1 MTLSLFD
8 LFKIGIGP
16 SSSHTVGPMVA
27 ARRFLEELNA
37 EGVLTEVNRV
47 RVDLF
52 GSLALTG
59 KGHSTDSA
67 VILGLLGERP
77 DKIDPAAVESLLNDV
92 ASKRQIKLG
101 GIALVGFSA
110 ETDLCFN
117 KQTFLPEH
125 ANGLSFLA
133 FDDNGIV
140 LHESTFFS
148 IGGGIVCSREE
159 LLQQQAQSTPLD
171 VPFPFANA
179 NELERLCDE
188 SGLSVADLMR
198 ANEAALHPGLDI
210 DAKLMEIWGVMQG
223 ASERGCAS
231 SGVLPGPQKL
241 RRRAPAL
248 FNELNERSRRGSAD
262 QFEMMD
268 WVSLY
273 AMAVNEEN
281 AAGGRVVTAPTNG
294 AAGVIPAVLN
304 YYLQFSTAATDEGIA
319 EFLLTAGAV
328 GLLYQRN
335 ASISAAEVGCQGEIG
350 VACSMA
356 AAGLCAVL
364 GGTVGQIENA
374 AEIGME
380 HNLGLTCDPIG
391 GLVQVPCI
399 ERNTMGAV
407 KAINAARLAL
417 RGDGKHLVS
426 LDSVISTMLQTGRDM
441 QSNYKE
447 TSLGGL
453 AVNVVAC

>member
-27 ARRFLEELNA
+27 ARRFLNELEA
-37 EGVLTEVNRV
+37 VGKLAQVQRV

-77 DKIDPAAVESLLNDV
+77 DQIDPASVDSILEGIASSHQLN
-92 ASKRQIKLG
+92 LG
-101 GIALVGFSA
+101 GVILVDFIA

-125 ANGLSFLA
+125 SNGLSFLA
-133 FDDNGIV
+133 FDSSGVV

-148 IGGGIVCSREE
+148 IGGGIVCSRDEL
-159 LLQQQAQSTPLD
+159 LLQQSQLSLPD

-179 NELERLCDE
+179 TELEKLCKDN
-188 SGLSVADLMR
+188 GFSVAQLMR
-198 ANEAALHPGLDI
+198 INESALHPELDI

-223 ASERGCAS
+223 AIERGCSA
-231 SGVLPGPQKL
+231 SGVLPGPQRL
-241 RRRAPAL
+241 RRRAPGL
-248 FNELNERSRRGSAD
+248 FNELTERAKKGSAD
-262 QFEMMD
+262 HFEMMD

-294 AAGVIPAVLN
+294 AAGVIPAVLH
-304 YYLQFSTAATDEGIA
+304 YFLQFSSAATDEGIA

-364 GGTVGQIENA
+364 GGSVGQIENA